1 LFEIN
6 RDRIAGRKGLLES
19 FIQEFV
25 EMRGCPLSAQR
36 TLWFHAL
43 LLSLWI
49 LPKGV
54 RKYIARCDWLAG
66 RSCLLR

>member
-1 LFEIN
+1 
-6 RDRIAGRKGLLES
+6 
-19 FIQEFV
+19 
-25 EMRGCPLSAQR
+25 MRGCPLSAQR

-66 RSCLLR
+66 RSYLLR